1 MEKAEAER
9 KALETVIDYHN
20 KGVSEED
27 IGAAFRYFVDQAG
40 IAPFDRMH
48 AQVRPGPDGTGRMD
62 LYVYNTCIEFKKDIL
77 RGGKIKSEDIKQLD
91 GYIEQL
97 VKAGSGVRNG
107 ILTDGVNYL
116 IRHVGT
122 DKLPME
128 QGESQAVF
136 NSPDQA
142 PRLREYLYK
151 VISEP
156 ATNVSPTSE
165 NLRRFFGTDS
175 DVFRAANTMLMD
187 AHQENRDNPTV
198 AVKRK
203 LWQELL
209 QVALGQNSAND
220 DPDEDW
226 LFIRHTYLSTLVSII
241 VQAHFGI
248 DIEGCADNH
257 PGNLINGRELAL
269 HTNLKGIIESDLF
282 NWPIEIGLTEY
293 VRTIAKEVARF
304 NWGEGSD
311 EIAATLYQ
319 NTVTQE
325 ERKAMGEYY
334 TPKWLAKA
342 IVTELV
348 PDPTKTRMLDP
359 ACGSGTFIEAAIQH
373 ILDNTRDTDSAAR
386 LELLQSNISG
396 IDLHPVAVQLAKAT
410 WVINCQETIR
420 AARVENPVL
429 SDITA
434 PIHLG
439 DSLQLRYDN
448 STLVGQGYITLR
460 TGERSGRN
468 EMTFQIP
475 LTLASDTKRFD
486 DLMIDLANAIE
497 QNGNTGL
504 VLDRHGITEPGERKP
519 METTVGMMRV
529 LHDTNRNHV
538 WAYYLRNMTRP
549 VAISHRKVDA
559 IVGNPP
565 WLKYSDSADIIRE
578 ELREMSEERYQIWA
592 GGKQAPHQ
600 DVAALFFCRAAE
612 LYLEQ
617 GGVIGMVMP
626 HSTLRSGQHIKFRT
640 GQYIEKI
647 KGRQKREPQ
656 SMTLDFRAKVPWDL
670 DNLDTETFLPSF
682 PNARQCGI
690 RPPFQALRGAERGRG
705 GPGTACPRTGGN
717 LEHSRRDQRICE
729 DHRTAAPR

>member
-1 MEKAEAER
+1 MEMAEAER
-9 KALETVIDYHN
+9 KALGTVIDYHN

-27 IGAAFRYFVDQAG
+27 IGAAFRYFVDRAG

-48 AQVRPGPDGTGRMD
+48 AQVRPGPDGTGRMY

-77 RGGKIKSEDIKQLD
+77 RGGTIKSEDIKQLD

-97 VKAGSGVRNG
+97 VRAGSGVRNG

-136 NSPDQA
+136 NNPDQA
-142 PRLREYLYK
+142 PRLREYLYR

-156 ATNVSPTSE
+156 ATDVSPAPE
-165 NLRRFFGTDS
+165 NLKRFFGTDS

-187 AHQENRDNPTV
+187 AHQEHRDNPTV

-220 DPDEDW
+220 DPEKDW

-282 NWPIEIGLTEY
+282 NWPVETGLTEY

-304 NWGEGSD
+304 NWGEGSE

-319 NTVTQE
+319 STVTQE

-342 IVTELV
+342 VVTELV

-359 ACGSGTFIEAAIQH
+359 ACGSGTFIEAAIHH
-373 ILDNTRDTDSAAR
+373 ILDNTQDTDSR
-386 LELLQSNISG
+386 TRNSDGNPNSPQ
-396 IDLHPVAVQLAKAT
+396 AV
-410 WVINCQETIR
+410 V
-420 AARVENPVL
+420 
-429 SDITA
+429 
-434 PIHLG
+434 
-439 DSLQLRYDN
+439 
-448 STLVGQGYITLR
+448 
-460 TGERSGRN
+460 
-468 EMTFQIP
+468 F
-475 LTLASDTKRFD
+475 LTSVVD
-486 DLMIDLANAIE
+486 
-497 QNGNTGL
+497 
-504 VLDRHGITEPGERKP
+504 V
-519 METTVGMMRV
+519 TVG
-529 LHDTNRNHV
+529 
-538 WAYYLRNMTRP
+538 Y
-549 VAISHRKVDA
+549 
-559 IVGNPP
+559 
-565 WLKYSDSADIIRE
+565 
-578 ELREMSEERYQIWA
+578 
-592 GGKQAPHQ
+592 
-600 DVAALFFCRAAE
+600 
-612 LYLEQ
+612 
-617 GGVIGMVMP
+617 
-626 HSTLRSGQHIKFRT
+626 
-640 GQYIEKI
+640 
-647 KGRQKREPQ
+647 
-656 SMTLDFRAKVPWDL
+656 
-670 DNLDTETFLPSF
+670 
-682 PNARQCGI
+682 
-690 RPPFQALRGAERGRG
+690 
-705 GPGTACPRTGGN
+705 
-717 LEHSRRDQRICE
+717 
-729 DHRTAAPR
+729 